1 MHVHTLSKSFQLVA
15 AAALGIAL
23 SASPAVAAD
32 RQNLVADFRVGAP
45 SSSAPTDAF
54 DGIRWEQD
62 PAVSVSTST
71 PDDQTRPRVI
81 PFEYSDGY
89 RTRARIHKVA
99 SLATLPLFV
108 TEGFLGESLYNNPTS
123 GKKTAH
129 LAVAAAIGGLF
140 AVNTVTGVWNLVEAR
155 KDPHDR
161 TRRLAHGIFMLAADV
176 GFLATAAT
184 GPGHEEEGSMEG
196 SRSTHR
202 AIAFTSIGLA
212 TTGYLIMLFG
222 GR

>member
-1 MHVHTLSKSFQLVA
+1 MHLPLSSRPFEVVA
-15 AAALGIAL
+15 AAALAVAL
-23 SASPAVAAD
+23 SASPAVAAG
-32 RQNLVADFRVGAP
+32 RHGLAADFRAGAP
-45 SSSAPTDAF
+45 SSSEPTGLFA
-54 DGIRWEQD
+54 GIDWEQN
-62 PAVSVSTST
+62 PAVPVTT

-89 RTRARIHKVA
+89 RTRARIHKLA
-99 SLATLPLFV
+99 SIATLPLFV
-108 TEGFLGESLYNNPTS
+108 TEGFLGQSLYDNPTS

-161 TRRLAHGIFMLAADV
+161 KRRLAHGILMLAADA

-184 GPGHEEEGSMEG
+184 GPSQEEGGSVEG

-202 AIAFTSIGLA
+202 AIAFTSIALA

-222 GR
+222 GH